1 MPTYNVHTVIQSDD
15 NLPVSVPYGKDMDAL
30 TMMNAVTAA
39 LSARDGMA
47 FLPQTLSVT
56 ITVNN

>member
-1 MPTYNVHTVIQSDD
+1 MPKFDVVAVIQAEG
-15 NLPVSVPYGKDMDAL
+15 NEPVTMNYGKNVDAL